1 VERVSVR
8 SVTKRFDSVVAVND
22 VTLACEEGEFL
33 VLLGPSGSGKTTLL
47 RLIAG
52 LEEVTAGEI
61 VIAGRNVTQL
71 PPMDRDIAMV
81 FQNYALYPHM
91 TVRKNLQLALRQRKV
106 PKDVI
111 ETRTAEVVSLL
122 QIDGLLGRLPRQ
134 LSGGQ
139 QQRVAVGRAIMRE
152 PKVFLMDEP
161 LSNLDARLR
170 MDTRR
175 ELITLQRRL
184 SGTFIYVTHDQNE
197 AMTMGTRIVVMNHGV
212 IQQQGS
218 PIEIFRNPANM
229 FVAAFIGETKM
240 NFLPAK
246 LTATADS
253 FSLRGEDFDL
263 PLSGH
268 MLAVAQRATRGDIVL
283 GVRPE
288 HITADEDG
296 NALLRATV
304 VTFEV
309 LGSRALLTVAREN
322 GELMSVEVPSVPHR
336 EPGSILGLALKW
348 DEVHLFDAGTERALG
363 RRDEAGYRPHRGT
376 ADRESPAVTAS

>member
-1 VERVSVR
+1 MERVFVR
-8 SVTKRFDSVVAVND
+8 GVTKRFDSVVAVDD

-61 VIAGRNVTQL
+61 VIAGRNVTQV

-106 PKDVI
+106 PRDVI
-111 ETRTAEVVSLL
+111 EARTAEVVSLL
-122 QIDGLLGRLPRQ
+122 QIDGLLERLPRQ

-246 LTATADS
+246 LTTTANG
-253 FSLRGEDFDL
+253 FSLRGEDFDA
-263 PLSGH
+263 PVHGH
-268 MLAVAQRATRGDIVL
+268 TLAVAQRATGADVVIGL
-283 GVRPE
+283 RPE
-288 HITADEDG
+288 HITIDEEGDG
-296 NALLRATV
+296 LLRATV

-322 GELMSVEVPSVPHR
+322 GDLMSVEVPSVPHH
-336 EPGSILGLALKW
+336 EPGSVLGLALKW
-348 DEVHLFDAGTERALG
+348 DEVHLFDAATERALG
-363 RRDEAGYRPHRGT
+363 RRDEDGYRPHQG
-376 ADRESPAVTAS
+376 AAERESRAVTAS

>member
-1 VERVSVR
+1 PR
-8 SVTKRFDSVVAVND
+8 
-22 VTLACEEGEFL
+22 
-33 VLLGPSGSGKTTLL
+33 
-47 RLIAG
+47 
-52 LEEVTAGEI
+52 
-61 VIAGRNVTQL
+61 
-71 PPMDRDIAMV
+71 
-81 FQNYALYPHM
+81 
-91 TVRKNLQLALRQRKV
+91 
-106 PKDVI
+106 DVI
-111 ETRTAEVVSLL
+111 EARTAEVVSLL
-122 QIDGLLGRLPRQ
+122 QIDGLLDRLPRQ

-152 PKVFLMDEP
+152 PKVFLMGEP

-229 FVAAFIGETKM
+229 FVVAFIGETKM

-246 LTATADS
+246 LTTTANGL
-253 FSLRGEDFDL
+253 SLLGEDFDT
-263 PLSGH
+263 PVHGH
-268 MLAVAQRATRGDIVL
+268 TLAVAQRATGADVVIGL
-283 GVRPE
+283 RPE
-288 HITADEDG
+288 HITIDEEGDG
-296 NALLRATV
+296 LLRATV

-322 GELMSVEVPSVPHR
+322 GDLMSVEVPSVPHH
-336 EPGSILGLALKW
+336 EPGSVLGLALKW
-348 DEVHLFDAGTERALG
+348 
-363 RRDEAGYRPHRGT
+363 
-376 ADRESPAVTAS
+376 

>member
-8 SVTKRFDSVVAVND
+8 GVTKRFDSVVAVDD

-61 VIAGRNVTQL
+61 VIAGRNVTQV

-91 TVRKNLQLALRQRKV
+91 TVRKNLQLALRQRRI
-106 PKDVI
+106 PREVI
-111 ETRTAEVVSLL
+111 EARTAEVASLL

-246 LTATADS
+246 LIAKEGD
-253 FSLRGEDFDL
+253 FSLRGEGFEL
-263 PLSGH
+263 SLSGQA
-268 MLAVAQRATRGDIVL
+268 LAVAQRGTSGDLVV

-288 HITADEDG
+288 HISVGNGEDG
-296 NALLRATV
+296 VLRAKV

-309 LGSRALLTVAREN
+309 MGSRALLTVAREN
-322 GELMSVEVPSVPHR
+322 GDLMSVEVPSLPHR
-336 EPGSILGLALKW
+336 EPGEVLALTMNW
-348 DEVHLFDAGTERALG
+348 DELHLFDAVSELALG
-363 RRDEAGYRPHRGT
+363 QRDERGYRPHLGPPE
-376 ADRESPAVTAS
+376 REAHAVTAS

>member
-1 VERVSVR
+1 
-8 SVTKRFDSVVAVND
+8 VTKRFDSVVAVND
-22 VTLACEEGEFL
+22 VSLSCEEGEFL

-47 RLIAG
+47 RVIAG

-61 VIAGRNVTQL
+61 VIAGRNVTQV
-71 PPMDRDIAMV
+71 PPKDRDIAMV

-91 TVRKNLQLALRQRKV
+91 TVRKNLQLALRRMNV
-106 PKDVI
+106 PREQI
-111 ETRTAEVVSLL
+111 EARTAEVVSLL
-122 QIDGLLGRLPRQ
+122 QIDGLLDRLPRQ

-139 QQRVAVGRAIMRE
+139 QQRVAVGRAIIRE

-197 AMTMGTRIVVMNHGV
+197 AMTMATRIVVMNHGV
-212 IQQQGS
+212 IQQQGT
-218 PIEIFRNPANM
+218 PIEIFRNPANI
-229 FVAAFIGETKM
+229 FVAGFIGETKM

-246 LTATADS
+246 LTENAGD
-253 FSLRGEDFDL
+253 FSLRGEGFEL
-263 PLSGH
+263 AVTGH
-268 MLAVAQRATRGDIVL
+268 ALAVARRSTSGEVVI

-288 HITADEDG
+288 HIAVGEGDE
-296 NALLRATV
+296 AVLRASV

-309 LGSRALLTVAREN
+309 MGSRALLTVAREN
-322 GELMSVEVPSVPHR
+322 GDLMSVEVPSLPHR
-336 EPGSILGLALKW
+336 EPGEVLGLTMNW
-348 DEVHLFDAGTERALG
+348 DELHLFDAVSELALG
-363 RRDEAGYRPHRGT
+363 QRDESGYRPHIGP
-376 ADRESPAVTAS
+376 AERESQAVTAS

>member
-8 SVTKRFDSVVAVND
+8 GVTKRFDSVVAVDD

-61 VIAGRNVTQL
+61 VIADRNVTQV

-106 PKDVI
+106 PRDVI
-111 ETRTAEVVSLL
+111 EARTAEVVSLL
-122 QIDGLLGRLPRQ
+122 QIDGLLERLPRQ

-170 MDTRR
+170 DSVRTEIH
-175 ELITLQRRL
+175 ELHERL
-184 SGTFIYVTHDQNE
+184 HFTAVYVTHDQTE
-197 AMTMGTRIVVMNHGV
+197 ALALGDRLAIMREGKIEQLGV
-212 IQQQGS
+212 PEQ
-218 PIEIFRNPANM
+218 IFEEPATEY
-229 FVAAFIGETKM
+229 VAGFIGMGNRLALQRGTGTWLHDDVAVEGDLGFVGSM
-240 NFLPAK
+240 
-246 LTATADS
+246 TAIVARTRPEDLELAPPGTTAPPSSLAFDATIVDS
-253 FSLRGEDFDL
+253 EFGGRSMDVIATVG
-263 PLSGH
+263 
-268 MLAVAQRATRGDIVL
+268 ATRLQSRMSAGER
-283 GVRPE
+283 GSWVR
-288 HITADEDG
+288 TLNAGQQVRGFLRSSALTFFDETG
-296 NALLRATV
+296 
-304 VTFEV
+304 
-309 LGSRALLTVAREN
+309 ARI
-322 GELMSVEVPSVPHR
+322 P
-336 EPGSILGLALKW
+336 
-348 DEVHLFDAGTERALG
+348 
-363 RRDEAGYRPHRGT
+363 
-376 ADRESPAVTAS
+376 SPAATQAERSVVQV